1 MIKMYLSKLIKCTLL
16 QDTSLSF
23 SVSQLGIICYEKLED
38 MLKLV
43 SSQVVKK
50 DGKYVVQKY
59 MGQFMYMKFFVM
71 SW

>member
-1 MIKMYLSKLIKCTLL
+1 MLMADLCLN
-16 QDTSLSF
+16 SF
-23 SVSQLGIICYEKLED
+23 PGITCYDRLED

-59 MGQFMYMKFFVM
+59 MGEYKSYISLVAVFASVSLPLFV
-71 SW
+71 